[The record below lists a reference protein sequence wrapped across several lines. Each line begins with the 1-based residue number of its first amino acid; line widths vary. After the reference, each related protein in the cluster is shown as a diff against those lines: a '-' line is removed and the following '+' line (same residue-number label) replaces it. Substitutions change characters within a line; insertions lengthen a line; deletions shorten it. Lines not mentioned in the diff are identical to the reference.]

1 MKKQLKII
9 LSFLMMT
16 AFLFSCKEETKEMDI
31 VFCGLPRAFDGFS
44 AWNHN
49 HGRLQCCRNTDGI
62 TFLFFSQENLDFFC
76 GTACRTV
83 LFECSYAGESVLS
96 GNDSG
101 TSF

>member
-1 MKKQLKII
+1 MDLFIRGVIDTDHLKG
-9 LSFLMMT
+9 
-16 AFLFSCKEETKEMDI
+16 KEETKEMDI
-31 VFCGLPRAFDGFS
+31 VFCGLPRTFDGFS

-62 TFLFFSQENLDFFC
+62 AFLFFSQENLDFFC